1 MRSTISYDLELHDRR
16 ALKLRKEV
24 IWQLAMLIVGI
35 GSIAGKD
42 SGLPTL
48 AGPML
53 PPPQPRADPAL
64 VICVSL
70 EGKSTHSKYSISAK
84 SVSDSE

>member
-1 MRSTISYDLELHDRR
+1 M
-16 ALKLRKEV
+16 KLRKEV
-24 IWQLAMLIVGI
+24 IWQIAMLIVGI

-48 AGPML
+48 TGPML
-53 PPPQPRADPAL
+53 PSPQQCADPAL

-70 EGKSTHSKYSISAK
+70 EGKSTRSKYSISAK